1 MGEAFTAANPVG
13 SLHASAA
20 VAAIVVALI
29 ALSMLFFNNRL
40 VSKTFGTEP
49 VGAGGSGS
57 RAAGATML
65 GGVAVLPGSGGMGDQ
80 PAALMDAFDIL
91 DAASRPGNDDAGD
104 S

>member
-1 MGEAFTAANPVG
+1 MVD
-13 SLHASAA
+13 LW
-20 VAAIVVALI
+20 L
-29 ALSMLFFNNRL
+29 RC
-40 VSKTFGTEP
+40 
-49 VGAGGSGS
+49 